1 MQQITPEAENRDE
14 DQNSQGY
21 RCVKCDKTFT
31 KLKGLRDHTRNV
43 HQLRK
48 LCDMCPKS
56 FSCSK
61 NLDRHKKNIH
71 VDRESEVQCNKCLKS
86 LKNIEH
92 LESHSKS
99 CPKTQNK
106 EHYCLECSRK
116 YSSKSSL
123 RRHTIRKHKIG
134 SKQGNFMIMAKIIK
148 KYKKISR
155 KFICHMCQHKIKSS
169 SNFNL
174 KQHIQS
180 VHDGYTD

>member
-71 VDRESEVQCNKCLKS
+71 IDRESEVQCNKCLKS

-92 LESHSKS
+92 LK
-99 CPKTQNK
+99 
-106 EHYCLECSRK
+106 
-116 YSSKSSL
+116 
-123 RRHTIRKHKIG
+123 
-134 SKQGNFMIMAKIIK
+134 
-148 KYKKISR
+148 
-155 KFICHMCQHKIKSS
+155 
-169 SNFNL
+169 
-174 KQHIQS
+174 
-180 VHDGYTD
+180 